1 MIGQPGKTL
10 HAMRFGRKKYRVGLV
25 LSGGGTRGF
34 AHLGVYKALKE
45 QGIEPD
51 IIAGVSAGSIA
62 GAFIAD
68 GQDPDEAFRVLA
80 NHRLLDYLEFAI
92 PKKSLVSM
100 GGFEKTLKAHL
111 KARTFE
117 DLQIPL
123 LVFAVNMNK
132 AELTRFDSGDL
143 ITAVKA
149 SSSIPVIFPPVKIGS
164 HHFLDGG
171 IINNFPTEALAGQCK
186 TIIGVNVN
194 PVGEVEN
201 LGNLRKIAERT
212 FHISVRYQA
221 MNKERDCD
229 IYIEPAGLDRYS
241 FLDVSRAGEIFELG
255 YTETLKALKE
265 AERGK
270 RVG

>member
-1 MIGQPGKTL
+1 
-10 HAMRFGRKKYRVGLV
+10 MRIGRKKYGVGLV

-45 QGIEPD
+45 NGIEPD
-51 IIAGVSAGSIA
+51 IIAGVSAGGIA

-68 GQDPDEAFRVLA
+68 GQDPEDALRALS
-80 NHRLLDYLEFAI
+80 NHKLLDYLEFAI

-100 GGFEKTLKAHL
+100 GGFEKTLKSHL
-111 KARTFE
+111 KAHTFE
-117 DLQIPL
+117 ELKIPL

-149 SSSIPVIFPPVKIGS
+149 SSSIPVVFPPVKIENDYY
-164 HHFLDGG
+164 LDGG
-171 IINNFPTEALAGQCK
+171 IINNFPTEALAGKCK
-186 TIIGVNVN
+186 TVIGVNVN
-194 PVGEVEN
+194 PIGFAKE

-221 MNKERDCD
+221 VNKEKDCD
-229 IYIEPAGLDRYS
+229 IYIEPAGLDQFS
-241 FLDVSRAGEIFELG
+241 LLSVAKADKIFELG
-255 YTETLKALKE
+255 YTEAVKVLKE
-265 AERGK
+265 AGLA
-270 RVG
+270 

>member
-1 MIGQPGKTL
+1 
-10 HAMRFGRKKYRVGLV
+10 MRFGRKKYGTGLV

-34 AHLGVYKALKE
+34 AHLGVYKALRE
-45 QGIEPD
+45 AGIEPD

-68 GQDPDEAFRVLA
+68 GQDPDETLRILA
-80 NHRLLDYLEFAI
+80 KHRLLDYLEFAI

-100 GGFEKTLKAHL
+100 GGFEKTLKSHL

-117 DLQIPL
+117 ELKIPL
-123 LVFAVNMNK
+123 IVFAVNMNK

-149 SSSIPVIFPPVKIGS
+149 SSSIPVVFPPVKIEES
-164 HHFLDGG
+164 YFLDGG
-171 IINNFPTEALAGQCK
+171 IINNFPTEALAGKCK

-194 PVGEVEN
+194 PIGNVKE

-221 MNKERDCD
+221 VNKEKDCD
-229 IYIEPAGLDRYS
+229 IYIEPAGLDQYG
-241 FLDVSRAGEIFELG
+241 FLDVARADDIFNLG
-255 YTETLKALKE
+255 YRETLKVLKE
-265 AERGK
+265 AGLA
-270 RVG
+270 

>member
-1 MIGQPGKTL
+1 MIMRLGK
-10 HAMRFGRKKYRVGLV
+10 KKYSVGLV

-45 QGIEPD
+45 NGIEPN

-68 GQDPDEAFRVLA
+68 GQDPDETLQVLA
-80 NHRLLDYLEFAI
+80 NHKLLDYLEFAI

-111 KARTFE
+111 RAKTFE
-117 DLQIPL
+117 DLKIPL

-143 ITAVKA
+143 VTAVKA
-149 SSSIPVIFPPVKIGS
+149 SSSIPMVFPPVKIGD
-164 HHFLDGG
+164 HEYLDGG
-171 IINNFPTEALAGQCK
+171 IISNFPTEVLVGKCR
-186 TIIGVNVN
+186 TLIGVNVN
-194 PVGEVEN
+194 PIGQVKQ
-201 LGNLRKIAERT
+201 LGNLRRIAERT

-221 MNKERDCD
+221 MHKEKDCD
-229 IYIEPAGLDRYS
+229 VYIEPAGLDQYGL
-241 FLDVSRAGEIFELG
+241 LDVSRAGEIFSLG
-255 YTETLKALKE
+255 YRETLKALGE
-265 AERGK
+265 AGLAK
-270 RVG
+270 KAG